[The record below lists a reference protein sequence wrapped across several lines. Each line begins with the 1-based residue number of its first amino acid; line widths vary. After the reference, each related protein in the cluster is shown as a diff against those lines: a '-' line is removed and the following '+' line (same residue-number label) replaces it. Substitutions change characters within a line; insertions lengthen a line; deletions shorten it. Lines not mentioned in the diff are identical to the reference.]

1 MATTTVG
8 SSVCNYRTQVH
19 TESAS
24 NRPTPSFP
32 TRTPLPLLLFL
43 LLSPPLQPEA
53 ANKLSYA
60 CASPLATTTLPLHRI
75 QLLLFPFK
83 VPNDIFTD
91 NLSSQVSVWFFHSV
105 ENKNE
110 NNHNLF
116 SVPVIYNEYMLLSC
130 TDNAELQN
138 VDFSQGVKSL
148 EKRKR
153 SRPWKNENVNFGNNE
168 LVEREQ
174 IERITILCDD
184 VKGQNKKERG
194 DGDGEQE
201 WSGGGFQDGG
211 GEQDGVLKA
220 VLVCR
225 GNKTVLVDDNVA
237 INEQGR
243 NHGGCPVIPFLNE
256 QMHLVEN
263 NITGS
268 PKCTIREEESEGGLL
283 TISGNE
289 QSFDLKGNV
298 IKVTNGTINV
308 VNHNEVL
315 CHKNNEFGS
324 EIDLSDYGMCDS
336 TLEKLRQGRSSGNR
350 PSNNEQFHDDE
361 NSDKCTKQDADIV
374 TCTVQ
379 ESCFLFVGN
388 QHTLTAK
395 DNATG
400 SFNGTMD
407 ELKQNMD
414 YVETVLSLSS
424 VAPVQSVEKNL
435 DTAFTGVN
443 SRGAKGK
450 KTQKILRRKIWSMI
464 VVATL
469 DQMKVSDLSLCG
481 EIMKKMTCYVL
492 ILHVN
497 QFKHQ
502 AFFLCMMQFQTR
514 VKVNSLA
521 PHMVFYQVLK
531 G

>member
-1 MATTTVG
+1 MQEKSSKGDLTG
-8 SSVCNYRTQVH
+8 IENNINSVCSGMIS
-19 TESAS
+19 ESK
-24 NRPTPSFP
+24 F
-32 TRTPLPLLLFL
+32 
-43 LLSPPLQPEA
+43 
-53 ANKLSYA
+53 
-60 CASPLATTTLPLHRI
+60 
-75 QLLLFPFK
+75 
-83 VPNDIFTD
+83 ND
-91 NLSSQVSVWFFHSV
+91 
-105 ENKNE
+105 
-110 NNHNLF
+110 
-116 SVPVIYNEYMLLSC
+116 
-130 TDNAELQN
+130 
-138 VDFSQGVKSL
+138 
-148 EKRKR
+148 
-153 SRPWKNENVNFGNNE
+153 
-168 LVEREQ
+168 
-174 IERITILCDD
+174 
-184 VKGQNKKERG
+184 
-194 DGDGEQE
+194 
-201 WSGGGFQDGG
+201 
-211 GEQDGVLKA
+211 
-220 VLVCR
+220 
-225 GNKTVLVDDNVA
+225 
-237 INEQGR
+237 GR

-361 NSDKCTKQDADIV
+361 NS
-374 TCTVQ
+374 

-443 SRGAKGK
+443 SRGAKVQASGFFPLYDAVPDK
-450 KTQKILRRKIWSMI
+450 GESELFGSTYG
-464 VVATL
+464 V
-469 DQMKVSDLSLCG
+469 LSG
-481 EIMKKMTCYVL
+481 FEG
-492 ILHVN
+492 
-497 QFKHQ
+497 
-502 AFFLCMMQFQTR
+502 
-514 VKVNSLA
+514 
-521 PHMVFYQVLK
+521 LK
-531 G
+531 SGGMENMDYNLLTS